1 MIAASMNRLADLV
14 SVLDNCERRIDE
26 VLGGTVAGIESGSG
40 SAGTLI
46 ITGGDCAFDSDSSM
60 DSDSDGIRTP
70 IGSVDDAGLLDVDSA
85 EDKGPT
91 FEYFWNADGDLVRKD
106 LTTDSD
112 VAFQE
117 SLEKERA
124 SEELLK
130 RARELVRVRMER
142 RVAGCRDV
150 Y

>member
-1 MIAASMNRLADLV
+1 MIAASVNRLADLV

-26 VLGGTVAGIESGSG
+26 VLGSTGAGIESGSG

-60 DSDSDGIRTP
+60 DSDGIRTQV
-70 IGSVDDAGLLDVDSA
+70 GSVDDAGLLDVDSA

-91 FEYFWNADGDLVRKD
+91 FEYFWNVDGDLVRKD
-106 LTTDSD
+106 PTTDSD

-124 SEELLK
+124 SEERLE

-142 RVAGCRDV
+142 RVTGCRDV